1 MSTLALLGGPPIRS
15 GPFPQWPTSELAD
28 EQALLRVLRSGSW
41 GRHQGHLTDEFERRF
56 ASYQGARFGIGVVNG
71 SVAIRLALQAAG
83 IRPGDEVIIPPITFF
98 STASS
103 VVEVNGVP
111 VFADID
117 PETYCLDPAAIE
129 TAITSRTRAI
139 IPVHFAGQAAAMNEI
154 MAIAQRHDLVV
165 IEDAAHAHGA
175 EYQGKRLGS
184 LGEMSTFSFQASK
197 TLTSGEGGMILT
209 SDVRYERICRALH
222 TCGRFPESA
231 WYEHILL
238 GGNYRMSEFQAALLS
253 AQFSRLED
261 QFQRREANGL
271 FLNKALA
278 AIPGIHPL
286 SRGHGET
293 RHGYYLYIFRYDP
306 HAFDGL
312 PRQMFLEALKAEG
325 VPCSPGYDRPLYRQ
339 PVFTN
344 RSFGPFTFSE
354 AQYPDYSQV
363 SCPVSEQSCQEA
375 CWLAHPLLSGEE
387 SDMQA
392 IVDAI
397 TKVYDRHKDLLLFQ
411 K

>member
-1 MSTLALLGGPPIRS
+1 MANLALLGGSPIRS
-15 GPFPQWPTSELAD
+15 NKFPPWPTSD
-28 EQALLRVLRSGSW
+28 ESDENSLLQVLRSNTW
-41 GRHQGHLTDEFERRF
+41 GRQQGHLTDEFEQRF
-56 ASYQGARFGIGVVNG
+56 ASYQGARFGIGVANG
-71 SVAIRLALQAAG
+71 SVAIRLALHAAG
-83 IRPGDEVIIPPITFF
+83 IRPGDEVVIPPVTFF

-117 PETYCLDPAAIE
+117 PETYCLDPGALAA
-129 TAITSRTRAI
+129 AITSRTRAI

-154 MAIAQRHDLVV
+154 LVIAKRHDLVV

-184 LGEMSTFSFQASK
+184 LGQMSTFSFQTTK

-209 SDVRYERICRALH
+209 SEEGYERICRALH
-222 TCGRFPESA
+222 TCGRFPEGA
-231 WYEHILL
+231 WYEHNLL
-238 GGNYRMSEFQAALLS
+238 GGNYRMSEFQSALLTT
-253 AQFSRLED
+253 QFSRLE
-261 QFQRREANGL
+261 QQVQRREANGL
-271 FLNKALA
+271 FLNRALA
-278 AIPGIHPL
+278 AIPGIRPL

-306 HAFDGL
+306 LPFDGL
-312 PRQMFLEALKAEG
+312 PRQKFLEALTAEG
-325 VPCSPGYDRPLYRQ
+325 VPCASGYDRPLYLQ

-344 RSFGPFTFSE
+344 RAFGPFSFDDI
-354 AQYPDYSQV
+354 QYPDYAQI

-375 CWLAHPLLSGEE
+375 CWLAQPLLLGDEG
-387 SDMQA
+387 DMIN

-397 TKVYDRHKDLLLFQ
+397 TKVYEHHKDLL
-411 K
+411 